1 MKKSSFIIKSNNI
14 EKMDSIYSN
23 DVLDGLY
30 WDFTFKGY
38 TQNEIFFLFDNY
50 FHPVFNEIIE
60 LINKELP
67 EKYRY
72 ISFSYGF
79 FPNKTE

>member
-38 TQNEIFFLFDNY
+38 TQNEIFFYLTTIFTQFLMKLLN
-50 FHPVFNEIIE
+50 
-60 LINKELP
+60 
-67 EKYRY
+67 
-72 ISFSYGF
+72 
-79 FPNKTE
+79 